1 VSFAPVTVEEA
12 AAARR
17 ELAATVDGIAG
28 TMVRLSIPA
37 IAVAER
43 LLECNLISGV
53 QDAAA

>member
-37 IAVAER
+37 IAER